1 MVKPVSFHLERFQRY
16 SVLKKCTFLSHPVFV
31 NKSKQNINQF
41 NHIDYHLFHVN
52 CTSLNKMYIVY
63 AKIGLGDVEIIG
75 LTEVVKGLKN
85 QP

>member
-1 MVKPVSFHLERFQRY
+1 
-16 SVLKKCTFLSHPVFV
+16 
-31 NKSKQNINQF
+31 
-41 NHIDYHLFHVN
+41 
-52 CTSLNKMYIVY
+52 MYIVY